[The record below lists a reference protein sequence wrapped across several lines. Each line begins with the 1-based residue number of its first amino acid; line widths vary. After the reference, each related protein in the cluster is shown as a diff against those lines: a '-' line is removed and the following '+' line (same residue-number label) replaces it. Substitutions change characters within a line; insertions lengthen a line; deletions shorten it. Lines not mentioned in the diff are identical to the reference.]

1 MSTTLDHIKEIQ
13 VKLKKGLPFM
23 VIISIVVTLFS
34 YFYYRSFKTQFETY
48 SKIFPLSINS
58 SSGTSPMDVI
68 KSQFG
73 MSQKSDLDK
82 IYNVI
87 ELVKSKNVSLKVV
100 QQAPVSTTK
109 FKTLAEW
116 LFSDH
121 NEHLPLFEK
130 KIPLSPDTNANYFI
144 ARDLLVSQTNVTS
157 EKTEF
162 YTISTWAYDQNLAK
176 ELNEAIL
183 KQLSILYINMTT
195 EKPRTDLMKIKVMRD
210 SLNNEL
216 SAIERAIAGYRD
228 SNQLAVK
235 FSIGVPQKKLERTRA
250 EIEQLY
256 TTTAT
261 AYQNAKFKLLSESPI
276 FQVLDKPGEP
286 FTAITIP
293 TKQKAITYGILA
305 FVFSGIW
312 FSRSVFRN
320 LIMEELKRA

>member
-1 MSTTLDHIKEIQ
+1 MTALDYIKEIGEAI
-13 VKLKKGLPFM
+13 KKRWPIMLFLSG
-23 VIISIVVTLFS
+23 VVSVLAFF
-34 YFYYRSFKTQFETY
+34 YFHSFKTQYETY
-48 SKIFPLSINS
+48 SKIFPLSINT
-58 SSGTSPMDVI
+58 SSGSSPLEAI

-100 QQAPVSTTK
+100 AQAPISSTK
-109 FKTLAEW
+109 YKNLAEW
-116 LFSDH
+116 LIADY
-121 NEHLPLFEK
+121 NENTPLFER
-130 KIPLSPDTNANYFI
+130 KIALSADTFTNLLA
-144 ARDLLVSQTNVTS
+144 ARDLMVSKTNVTS

-162 YTISTWAYDQNLAK
+162 YSISTCAYNKSLAK

-183 KQLSILYINMTT
+183 NQLSILYINMTT
-195 EKPRTDLMKIKVMRD
+195 EKPRSDLMKIKVMRD

-235 FSIGVPQKKLERTRA
+235 FSIGVPQRKLERTRA

-286 FTAITIP
+286 YTMIITP
-293 TKQKAITYGILA
+293 AKKKAMSYGLITFILA
-305 FVFSGIW
+305 GIW
-312 FSRSVFRN
+312 FSRLVIRK
-320 LIMEELKRA
+320 LIMEELNRI

>member
-1 MSTTLDHIKEIQ
+1 
-13 VKLKKGLPFM
+13 
-23 VIISIVVTLFS
+23 
-34 YFYYRSFKTQFETY
+34 
-48 SKIFPLSINS
+48 
-58 SSGTSPMDVI
+58 
-68 KSQFG
+68 

-116 LFSDH
+116 LFYDH
-121 NEHLPLFEK
+121 NEHLPMFEK
-130 KIPLSPDTNANYFI
+130 KIPLSPDTNTNFFT
-144 ARDLLVSQTNVTS
+144 ARDLLVANTNVTS

-162 YTISTWAYDQNLAK
+162 YTISTAAYDQNLAK

-183 KQLSILYINMTT
+183 KQLSILYISMTT
-195 EKPRTDLMKIKVMRD
+195 EKPRSDLMKIKLMRD

-216 SAIERAIAGYRD
+216 SAVERAIAGYRD

-276 FQVLDKPGEP
+276 FQVLDKPGKP
-286 FTAITIP
+286 YTMITIP
-293 TKQKAITYGILA
+293 VKKKAMTYGILT
-305 FVFSGIW
+305 FIFSGLW
-312 FSRSVFRN
+312 FSRKVFWK
-320 LIMEELKRA
+320 LILEELKRA